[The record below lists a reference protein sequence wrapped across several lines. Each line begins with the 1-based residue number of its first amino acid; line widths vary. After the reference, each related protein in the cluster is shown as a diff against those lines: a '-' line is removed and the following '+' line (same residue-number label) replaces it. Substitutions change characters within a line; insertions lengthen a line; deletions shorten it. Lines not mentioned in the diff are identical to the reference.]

1 MGSEKGKLF
10 LLCLYAFPFFCWTFD
25 VITTYNAVVVLRVAV
40 ELNPLGWPL
49 GVVGALLFYVPAL
62 VFTYLLLF
70 RVGSRLAS
78 CVAVV
83 ITALALVSGVMNL
96 GAGLHNLAV
105 MRM

>member
-1 MGSEKGKLF
+1 MLF
-10 LLCLYAFPFFCWTFD
+10 RFFCWVFD
-25 VITTYNAVVVLRVAV
+25 VITTYNAVVVLRAAV
-40 ELNPLGWPL
+40 EMNPLGWPL

-70 RVGSRLAS
+70 RVGNRLAS
-78 CVAVV
+78 WVAVL
-83 ITALALVSGVMNL
+83 ITVLALFFGVMNL